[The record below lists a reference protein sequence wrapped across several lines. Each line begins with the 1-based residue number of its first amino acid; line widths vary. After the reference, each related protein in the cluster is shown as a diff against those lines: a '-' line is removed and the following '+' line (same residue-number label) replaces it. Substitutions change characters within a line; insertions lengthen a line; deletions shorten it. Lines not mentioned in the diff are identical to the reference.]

1 MDHRKWFTGIPDGI
15 TDGIKS
21 TDVTMMT
28 MTIAAIAVAD
38 TGTSRVMP
46 RFTTSVK
53 LIRS

>member
-1 MDHRKWFTGIPDGI
+1 MARRKWFTVIPDGI

-28 MTIAAIAVAD
+28 MITAAIAVAD
-38 TGTSRVMP
+38 TVTSRVMP
-46 RFTTSVK
+46 RSTTSAK